1 MYWSRWKKILSAR
14 ACQQWTGSATLN
26 VTCTVAWV
34 LYLESAWFCLLK
46 IIVVTE
52 ILWKIWR
59 SLTENILWLFCG
71 LLGDFYGPSKIIT
84 SQYSVSDQQ
93 KFLWGSR
100 IPEMSICVRTWM
112 QVKKNTPVASYPFPD
127 SYCQQLLCIQTPPGR
142 TGIGIC
148 RIQVP
153 LVIPL

>member
-1 MYWSRWKKILSAR
+1 MIKNTLSPSMSTMDRLRNTECNMYRSLSAIFR
-14 ACQQWTGSATLN
+14 IP
-26 VTCTVAWV
+26 
-34 LYLESAWFCLLK
+34 AWFCLLK
-46 IIVVTE
+46 IIVVTK

-100 IPEMSICVRTWM
+100 IPEMSIWVRTWM
-112 QVKKNTPVASYPFPD
+112 QGKKNTPVASYPFPD
-127 SYCQQLLCIQTPPGR
+127 SYCRQLLCIQTPPGR